1 MSDGALRIAWR
12 APGPVA
18 AAMYAARGP
27 VSAIMGPIGS
37 GKTGTCLMRM
47 VAQAQEQRPW
57 TDGVRRMKWAV
68 IRDTY
73 RNLEQT
79 TLPSWLSWVPASV
92 GEFSAGPPAS
102 HTLRLGLAD
111 GTIAELVVEFI
122 ALGEQRVED
131 VMRGWEGTGAYINEA
146 DRLSPDVLTFL
157 RGRVGRYP
165 SKAMGGPSWWGVTMD
180 LNAPDTDSWVYQL
193 LVEQR
198 PEGFEFFRQPSGL
211 SPQAENLS
219 NLPPGY
225 YEAQMAGQ
233 PDWYIRRFIRN
244 EFGFSRDGKPVYAEW
259 NDQLHVAPRD
269 LEPNPRLPLILG
281 LDAGGTP
288 AATIG
293 QREASGQ
300 WRQLDELVAEEHAS
314 MGAKRFGGLLAKLL
328 AERYRGLSVIAWG
341 DPSAGE
347 GADRV
352 AGEDDWLRMVGKE
365 IGVPVRA
372 APTNRLHPRLE
383 AVRLPLTRLIDGHIP
398 GFLLSPRCKVL
409 RKGFNSHYRYRR
421 VQVAGGRYDDKP
433 DKNPWSHVHDAQ
445 QYQMLG
451 GGEYAE
457 VMSRSTRML
466 GQVQTRAIDDDAPRG
481 EWAAGRQPA
490 GPAPAISDGDW

>member
-18 AAMYAARGP
+18 AAMYASRGP

-37 GKTGTCLMRM
+37 GKTGTCLMRL

-57 TDGVRRMKWAV
+57 TDGVRRTKWAV

-79 TLPSWLSWVPASV
+79 TLPSWSSWVPRSV
-92 GEFSAGPPAS
+92 GEFSAGPPAT
-102 HTLRLGLAD
+102 HALRFGLAD
-111 GTIAELVVEFI
+111 GTIAELIVEFI

-244 EFGFSRDGKPVYAEW
+244 EFGFSRDGKPVYPEF
-259 NDQLHVAPRD
+259 NDQMHVAAVDLVPDPRV
-269 LEPNPRLPLILG
+269 ELILG
-281 LDAGGTP
+281 FDAGGTP
-288 AATIG
+288 AMVVT
-293 QREASGQ
+293 QRRRTGQ
-300 WRQLDELVAEEHAS
+300 WLILDELVVNDDAT
-314 MGAKRFGGLLAKLL
+314 MGPTRFGDACAQLL
-328 AERYRGLSVIAWG
+328 AERYRGWPVSAWG

-347 GADRV
+347 GADKQ
-352 AGEDDWLRMVGKE
+352 AGELDWLQTVSRK
-365 IGVPVRA
+365 IGVRIKP

-383 AVRLPLTRLIDGHIP
+383 AVRLPLTRLIDGNLP
-398 GFLLSPRCKVL
+398 GLVLSPRCRVL

-421 VQVAGGRYDDKP
+421 QQIAAGRYDDKP
-433 DKNPWSHVHDAQ
+433 DKNPWSHVHDAL
-445 QYQMLG
+445 QYPLLG

-457 VMSRSTRML
+457 VSGRAEAARGGAPEVVDSEYDHFARS
-466 GQVQTRAIDDDAPRG
+466 
-481 EWAAGRQPA
+481 
-490 GPAPAISDGDW
+490 

>member
-1 MSDGALRIAWR
+1 MTGAALRIAWR

-18 AAMYAARGP
+18 AAYYADRAP
-27 VSAIMGPIGS
+27 VCAIMGPIGS
-37 GKTGTCLMRM
+37 GKTGASLMRI
-47 VAQAQEQRPW
+47 VAQAQEQRPG
-57 TDGVRRMKWAV
+57 TDGVRRSKWAV

-79 TLPSWLSWVPASV
+79 TLPSWHSWVPASV
-92 GEFSAGPPAS
+92 GEFASGPPAT

-111 GTIAELVVEFI
+111 GTLAELIVEFI

-131 VMRGWEGTGAYINEA
+131 VMRGWEGTGAYINEG

-165 SKAMGGPSWWGVTMD
+165 SKAMGGPSWWGVIMD

-193 LVEQR
+193 FVEQR
-198 PEGFEFFRQPSGL
+198 PEGFAFYRQPSGL
-211 SPQAENLS
+211 SPQAENLA

-233 PDWYIRRFIRN
+233 PDWYVRRFIRN
-244 EFGFSRDGKPVYAEW
+244 EFGFSRDGRPVYAEW
-259 NDQLHVAPRD
+259 NDQLHVAGED
-269 LEPNPRLPLILG
+269 LVADRRLPVHVG
-281 LDAGGTP
+281 CDAGGTP
-288 AATIG
+288 AAVVA
-293 QREASGQ
+293 QRMPSGQ
-300 WRQLDELVAEEHAS
+300 WRLLDELVAEEHAS
-314 MGAKRFGGLLAKLL
+314 MGAKRFGGLLAQLL
-328 AERYRGLSVIAWG
+328 AERYRGLPVIAWG

-352 AGEDDWLRMVGKE
+352 AGEDDWLRMVGHA
-365 IGVPVRA
+365 IGAPVRA

-383 AVRLPLTRLIDGHIP
+383 AVRLPLTRLIDGHLP
-398 GFLLSPRCKVL
+398 GVLLSPRCRVL

-433 DKNPWSHVHDAQ
+433 DKNPWSHVHDAL
-445 QYQMLG
+445 QYVMLG

-457 VMSRSTRML
+457 VMSRSSRLL
-466 GQVQTRAIDDDAPRG
+466 GEVQTRAIDDEAPRG
-481 EWAAGRQPA
+481 EWVVGSRSS
-490 GPAPAISDGDW
+490 GPAQATVNEDW